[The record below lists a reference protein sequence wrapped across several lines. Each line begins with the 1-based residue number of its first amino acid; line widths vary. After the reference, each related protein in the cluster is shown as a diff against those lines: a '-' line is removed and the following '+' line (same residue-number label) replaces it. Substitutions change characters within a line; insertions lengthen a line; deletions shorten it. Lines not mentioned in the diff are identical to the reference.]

1 MKKLNKIIA
10 AAVIGGITLT
20 GATMVA
26 QAKTTQTDEALAVL
40 SSPVSMQQAISF
52 AQQAVAGT
60 PAEAEFSV
68 EDGKIVWE
76 VEIVDKNKQ
85 TFEIEIDA
93 TSGKVLKQKL
103 EKADHDDDDD
113 EKGNKEKDKEDKA

>member
-40 SSPVSMQQAISF
+40 SSPVSMQQANSF